1 VAGSPARDIRTTKT
15 IKMKKNVQRLLLLLG
30 FSGLFFGILSCNSRH
45 KAMLTSREGI
55 NFKITSLAQAKQQAK
70 DENKPLF
77 VFAHASWCPT
87 CKRME
92 YEVLN
97 QKALGDLY
105 NKDIVNVAIDVD
117 SPDGRQLATQ
127 FPIRAT
133 PTLLFFNS
141 DGSVARKIEGYTD
154 AGDLLLVEKQ
164 LKH

>member
-1 VAGSPARDIRTTKT
+1 
-15 IKMKKNVQRLLLLLG
+15 MKKNTQRYLLLLG
-30 FSGLFFGILSCNSRH
+30 FAGLFLALLSCKTKY
-45 KAMLTSREGI
+45 KAMLNSQEGI
-55 NFKITSLAQAKQQAK
+55 NFKVVSLAQAKQLAK

-97 QKALGDLY
+97 QKALGDRY
-105 NKDIVNVAIDVD
+105 NKDVVNVAIDID
-117 SPDGRQLATQ
+117 SRDGRQLGIE

-133 PTLLFFNS
+133 PTLLFFNP
-141 DGSVARKIEGYTD
+141 DGSVAKKIEGYT
-154 AGDLLLVEKQ
+154 GVGNLLLVENQ